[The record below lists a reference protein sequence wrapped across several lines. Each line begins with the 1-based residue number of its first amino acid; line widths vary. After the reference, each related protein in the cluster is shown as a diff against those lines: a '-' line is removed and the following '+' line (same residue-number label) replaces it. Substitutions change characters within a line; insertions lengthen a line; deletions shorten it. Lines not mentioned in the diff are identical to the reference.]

1 MTSRCNATHP
11 HLDETQRA
19 CTRLARTRFFVSSG
33 GRAHILMASPPDA
46 ASLLAALAACADP
59 AAASRDAAALA
70 AFITQD
76 EAAEAWL
83 CEPAH
88 ARDAVHTL
96 SRVLVEHGAQLGTDA
111 LAGACTAISVA
122 LESALDGDADD
133 AVLQACRGVCAACRY
148 GGTDALSAT
157 AGLVALLASV
167 GTPATRDMLR
177 AEAAPHLVAAMCDNA
192 GVAGSAACVALH
204 YLTQDGAALVIA
216 RLPGVGA
223 ALGAALCAAAED
235 EESGEAARAAAA
247 ALAHVAAD
255 AQCAALLA
263 PAAAGA
269 VAALETHAA
278 NAGCVRWLAAAIA
291 KLADAGAAEARTHDA
306 CAAVA
311 RALALHSGVPA
322 LRAPLLAAL
331 VAAAASEA
339 HTSALLMNGAAS
351 SPFTLETRASGIAG
365 AGSGLFV
372 ASGEVPAGAVV
383 ALYPGEVWASA
394 PPSSVAAGNEYLAAS
409 PGGGFADGSP
419 AAVARA
425 AAAATARGAPEL
437 GARAAAHMAN
447 HPANGTAPNCI
458 FLELAMP
465 LDALLRAPAAAPDGG
480 APCWVLCLLAA
491 QALPRGTEVTVDYR
505 IDAARA
511 PAWFTPV
518 PEHLALL

>member
-1 MTSRCNATHP
+1 
-11 HLDETQRA
+11 
-19 CTRLARTRFFVSSG
+19 
-33 GRAHILMASPPDA
+33 MASPDAVFTA
-46 ASLLAALAACADP
+46 ASLVAGLRACADP

-70 AFITQD
+70 ALVARD

-96 SRVLVEHGAQLGTDA
+96 SCVLVSHSAQLDTEA
-111 LAGACTAISVA
+111 LAGVCTTVSIA

-133 AVLQACRGVCAACRY
+133 AVLQAACRGVCAACRFS
-148 GGTDALSAT
+148 GRDALSAA

-177 AEAAPHLVAAMCDNA
+177 AEAAPHVVAAMCLDA
-192 GVAGSAACVALH
+192 GVADNSAACVALH
-204 YLTQDGAALVIA
+204 YLTQDGAALVVA

-223 ALGAALCAAAED
+223 ALGAALSAAAED

-269 VAALETHAA
+269 VVALETHAA
-278 NAGCVRWLAAAIA
+278 NAGCVRWLAAAVA
-291 KLADAGAAEARTHDA
+291 KLADVGAAEARTPDA

-311 RALALHSGVPA
+311 RALALHRGVPA

-331 VAAAASEA
+331 VAAAAAEEQA
-339 HTSALLMNGAAS
+339 ATLLMSGATA
-351 SPFTLETRASGIAG
+351 PFALETRASGIAG

-372 ASGEVPAGAVV
+372 ADGEVPAGAVV
-383 ALYPGEVWASA
+383 ALYPGEVWAHA
-394 PPSSVAAGNEYLAAS
+394 PPASVAAGNEYLAAS

-447 HPANGTAPNCI
+447 HPADGAAPNCF
-458 FLELAMP
+458 FLELALP
-465 LDALLRAPAAAPDGG
+465 HDALLRAPAAAPDGG
-480 APCWVLCLLAA
+480 APPWVLCLLAA
-491 QALPRGTEVTVDYR
+491 QTLTSGEEVTVDYR

-511 PAWFTPV
+511 PSWFAPV
-518 PEHLALL
+518 PDHLALL